1 MKTLF
6 FSTVCAKLSLPLLL
20 LAMAACSSN
29 EETIYEGYGM
39 IKKESGNTFSI
50 ILDNGVRLHPSE
62 GITTLNNLQDS
73 TRVRSTFSI
82 LKENENYSYVN
93 LMALDTILTLP
104 VIPYDNNILN
114 NMGNAPISITNAWI
128 AYGFLNFEFLF
139 VDNQK
144 QHKFSLMQ
152 YPSTKDKLIFEL
164 RHNDYNDEAYQTNM
178 QVISFRLQSILKEA
192 EKPAKII
199 IKYNRT
205 DNMSDDIELT
215 YR

>member
-62 GITTLNNLQDS
+62 GITTLNSLQDS

-82 LKENENYSYVN
+82 LKENESYSYVN

-114 NMGNAPISITNAWI
+114 NMGDAPISITNAWI

-178 QVISFRLQSILKEA
+178 QAISFRLQSILKEV
-192 EKPAKII
+192 KDSVKII
-199 IKYNRT
+199 IRYNPA
-205 DNMSDDIELT
+205 DNISDEIWLT

>member
-62 GITTLNNLQDS
+62 GITTLNSLQDS

-82 LKENENYSYVN
+82 LKENESYSYVN

-114 NMGNAPISITNAWI
+114 NMGDAPISITNAWI

>member
-1 MKTLF
+1 MD
-6 FSTVCAKLSLPLLL
+6 C
-20 LAMAACSSN
+20 
-29 EETIYEGYGM
+29 IR
-39 IKKESGNTFSI
+39 
-50 ILDNGVRLHPSE
+50 ILV
-62 GITTLNNLQDS
+62 
-73 TRVRSTFSI
+73 
-82 LKENENYSYVN
+82 
-93 LMALDTILTLP
+93 
-104 VIPYDNNILN
+104 
-114 NMGNAPISITNAWI
+114 
-128 AYGFLNFEFLF
+128 LNFEFLF

>member
-62 GITTLNNLQDS
+62 GITTLNSLQDS

-164 RHNDYNDEAYQTNM
+164 RHNDYNDKAYQTNM
-178 QVISFRLQSILKEA
+178 QVISFRLQSILKEV
-192 EKPAKII
+192 KDSVKII
-199 IKYNRT
+199 IRYNPA
-205 DNMSDDIELT
+205 DNISDEIWLT

>member
-62 GITTLNNLQDS
+62 GITTLNSLQDS

-82 LKENENYSYVN
+82 LKENESYSYVN

-114 NMGNAPISITNAWI
+114 NMGDAPISIYKTWI

>member
-50 ILDNGVRLHPSE
+50 ILDNFVSIHPSV
-62 GITTLNNLQDS
+62 GFTTLNSLQDS

-114 NMGNAPISITNAWI
+114 NMGDAPISITNAWI

-164 RHNDYNDEAYQTNM
+164 LHNDYNDEAYQTNM
-178 QVISFRLQSILKEA
+178 QVISFRLQSILKEV
-192 EKPAKII
+192 KDSVKII
-199 IKYNRT
+199 IRYNPA
-205 DNMSDDIELT
+205 DNISDEIWLT

>member
-62 GITTLNNLQDS
+62 GITTLNSLQDS

-139 VDNQK
+139 MDNQK

>member
-114 NMGNAPISITNAWI
+114 NMGDAPISITNAWI

>member
-62 GITTLNNLQDS
+62 GQDS

-114 NMGNAPISITNAWI
+114 NMGDAPISITNAWI

>member
-62 GITTLNNLQDS
+62 GITTLNSLQDS

-82 LKENENYSYVN
+82 LKENESYSYVN

-114 NMGNAPISITNAWI
+114 NMGDAPISITNAWI
-128 AYGFLNFEFLF
+128 VYGFLNFEFLF

>member
-62 GITTLNNLQDS
+62 GITTLNSLQDS

-93 LMALDTILTLP
+93 LMSLDTILKLT

-114 NMGNAPISITNAWI
+114 NMGDAPISITNAWI

-164 RHNDYNDEAYQTNM
+164 LHNDYNDEAYQTNM

>member
-62 GITTLNNLQDS
+62 GITTLNSLQDS

-82 LKENENYSYVN
+82 LKENESYSYVN

-114 NMGNAPISITNAWI
+114 NMGDAPISIYKTWI

-178 QVISFRLQSILKEA
+178 QVISFRLQSILKEV
-192 EKPAKII
+192 KDSVKII
-199 IKYNRT
+199 IRYNPA
-205 DNMSDDIELT
+205 DNISDEIWLT

>member
-62 GITTLNNLQDS
+62 GITTLNSLQDS

-82 LKENENYSYVN
+82 IKEKENYSYVN
-93 LMALDTILTLP
+93 QMALDTILTLP

>member
-62 GITTLNNLQDS
+62 GITTLNSLQDS

-114 NMGNAPISITNAWI
+114 NMGDAPISITNAWI

-144 QHKFSLMQ
+144 RHKFSLMQ

>member
-62 GITTLNNLQDS
+62 GITTLNSLQDS

-114 NMGNAPISITNAWI
+114 NMGDAPISITNAWI

-152 YPSTKDKLIFEL
+152 YPSTKDKFIFEL